1 MRVDRFDFSCHF
13 GLVDLSPPRSATCF
27 KADGLHCLSVARAM
41 DFESIYKEARVEIY
55 ALARMGLDVQTF
67 IPAVLDPNA
76 YPKRDS
82 KGDVVINKKTGRPD
96 PAFCGKN
103 PSFWT
108 CNGKPILAKPNQP
121 CAIEEALNRIGIAEQ
136 LKQPIGIGVIP
147 QQPIVVIDIDKKCY
161 QSTEEMHADIAR
173 LLKLHPEL
181 LRTRVESTPGGG
193 CHIYVRVKNTES
205 WQQANGGLHCNFS
218 TVQGGPHRGEILTGG
233 NRFCASAPS
242 MRFDG
247 SYQVVNRE
255 FAETL
260 IEVECLSDISIYPTV
275 QKDNKTREARTLGL
289 NSKETTRWQSH
300 EAVGTEDQ
308 LSQLMTQKAQRVLQ
322 GDLSF
327 KADDRSGT
335 LAAFGNELFSWNNLA
350 AEYGYDFTDAID
362 ALWHEAVSALD
373 AEDKGDRVFDTLNSD
388 ARFAERDWAD
398 QRFIMV
404 MKIASDE
411 PAPPKKKCSAH
422 QAASNTGDE
431 MDMSVEE
438 ALSELIRLSSADRID
453 AKALLPPVLSEA
465 LSIIGET
472 IEYEWETIL
481 TVLLAG
487 ISGACPLDSRID
499 LIHGDFVQPL
509 IIWVALLM
517 PTGEL
522 KSPLIKRLVLDP
534 WKTSVDSVM
543 KERYQNAI
551 KEWTRQKSEESS
563 NGGDFDT
570 PKPMKVQ
577 TIIMEDRTSQGIERH
592 FVLHERFGKGS
603 ILLLLDEAKDVLLEM
618 SGQAN
623 GNGALPFGTF
633 VLPRYDGAGA
643 RGAKAD
649 EQNERHYSECRL
661 AALFCCQPDVY
672 RAITGDADQTGL
684 AARFVAIE
692 QTKVDQQF
700 PTTFLA
706 LHKQRHQKLHQILSD
721 FYTWVCSQSSIHL
734 SLTDDA
740 LFLFQKERQYLQ
752 DRKNQTLS
760 DAERGLLNK
769 CHGRIGRLAGILHLM
784 WAFNPHRP
792 LARLMDASVGAD
804 SMERA
809 IKLNRYLLS
818 QTVLIRQTSSGN
830 SLSMQKI
837 LAFQNT
843 ALKVKN
849 PVRITDLR
857 VKPLSAMRLSPI
869 EAEMVAN
876 ALQEL
881 GYGRVSTDDKGK
893 LSYQAL
899 KPLSA

>member
-1 MRVDRFDFSCHF
+1 
-13 GLVDLSPPRSATCF
+13 
-27 KADGLHCLSVARAM
+27 M
-41 DFESIYKEARVEIY
+41 DFESIYKEARVEIH

-82 KGDVVINKKTGRPD
+82 KGDVVINKKTGQPD

-103 PSFWT
+103 PSFWA

-121 CAIEEALNRIGIAEQ
+121 CAIEAALNRIGIAEQ

-161 QSTEEMHADIAR
+161 QSTEEMHADIAC

-193 CHIYVRVKNTES
+193 CHIYVRVKNMAE
-205 WQQANGGLHCNFS
+205 WRQPNGGFHCNFS
-218 TVQGGPHRGEILTGG
+218 TLQGGPHRGEILTGG

-247 SYQVVNRE
+247 PYQVVKPE

-260 IEVECLSDISIYPTV
+260 IEIECLSDISIYPTV
-275 QKDNKTREARTLGL
+275 QKENNLLAARTLGH
-289 NSKETTRWQSH
+289 SPKDATSQQSH
-300 EAVGTEDQ
+300 EVVGTVDQ
-308 LSQLMTQKAQRVLQ
+308 LSQLLTEKAQRVLQ
-322 GDLSF
+322 SDLSF

-335 LAAFGNELFSWNNLA
+335 LAAFGHELFSWNNLA
-350 AEYGYDFTDAID
+350 AEYGYDFVEALE
-362 ALWHEAVSALD
+362 ALWRDAVVALD

-388 ARFAERDWAD
+388 AWFSERDWAD
-398 QRFIMV
+398 QRFIKV
-404 MKIASDE
+404 MKIAS
-411 PAPPKKKCSAH
+411 AKSVPPKKKRLAH

-438 ALSELIRLSSADRID
+438 ALAELIRLSSADRID
-453 AKALLPPVLSEA
+453 AKTLLPPFLSDA

-472 IEYEWETIL
+472 IEYDWEVIL
-481 TVLLAG
+481 TVLLSG

-499 LIHGDFVQPL
+499 LIHGDFIQPL
-509 IIWVALLM
+509 IIWAVLLM

-534 WKTSVDSVM
+534 WKTSVDAVM
-543 KERYQNAI
+543 KERYQEAI
-551 KEWTRQKSEESS
+551 KEWTRLKSEESA
-563 NGGDFDT
+563 NGGSFDI

-603 ILLLLDEAKDVLLEM
+603 VLLLLDEAKDVLLEM
-618 SGQAN
+618 TGQTN

-661 AALFCCQPDVY
+661 VALFCCQPDVY

-684 AARFVAIE
+684 SARFVTIE

-700 PTTFLA
+700 PTTFPSS
-706 LHKQRHQKLHQILSD
+706 HKQRHEDLRKILSD
-721 FYTWVCSQSSIHL
+721 LYAWISSQSSIHL
-734 SLTDDA
+734 ELTEDA
-740 LFLFQKERQYLQ
+740 LVLFQKERQYLQ

-792 LARLMDASVGAD
+792 LARLMDTSVGAD
-804 SMERA
+804 SIERA

-837 LAFQNT
+837 LAFHNT

-857 VKPLSAMRLSPI
+857 VKPVSAMRLLPT

-893 LSYQAL
+893 LCYQAL

>member
-1 MRVDRFDFSCHF
+1 M
-13 GLVDLSPPRSATCF
+13 
-27 KADGLHCLSVARAM
+27 
-41 DFESIYKEARVEIY
+41 KE
-55 ALARMGLDVQTF
+55 
-67 IPAVLDPNA
+67 
-76 YPKRDS
+76 
-82 KGDVVINKKTGRPD
+82 
-96 PAFCGKN
+96 
-103 PSFWT
+103 W
-108 CNGKPILAKPNQP
+108 
-121 CAIEEALNRIGIAEQ
+121 
-136 LKQPIGIGVIP
+136 
-147 QQPIVVIDIDKKCY
+147 QQP
-161 QSTEEMHADIAR
+161 
-173 LLKLHPEL
+173 
-181 LRTRVESTPGGG
+181 
-193 CHIYVRVKNTES
+193 
-205 WQQANGGLHCNFS
+205 NGGLHCNFS
-218 TVQGGPHRGEILTGG
+218 TSPGGPHRGEILTGG

-247 SYQVVNRE
+247 SYKVCNPE

-260 IEVECLSDISIYPTV
+260 IEIECLSDISIYPTV
-275 QKDNKTREARTLGL
+275 RKEKNSLEAGKHGL
-289 NSKETTRWQSH
+289 NSKDATCRQSH
-300 EAVGTEDQ
+300 EVVGTVEQ
-308 LSQLMTQKAQRVLQ
+308 LSQLLTEKAQRVLQ
-322 GDLSF
+322 GDLPF

-335 LAAFGNELFSWNNLA
+335 LAAFGNELYSWNNLA
-350 AEYGYDFTDAID
+350 AEYSYDFTDALEVVWND
-362 ALWHEAVSALD
+362 AVVALD
-373 AEDKGDRVFDTLNSD
+373 AEDKDDRVFKTLNSE
-388 ARFAERDWAD
+388 AYFSPRDWAD

-438 ALSELIRLSSADRID
+438 ALNELIRLSSADRID
-453 AKALLPPVLSEA
+453 AKALLPPFLSEA

-618 SGQAN
+618 SGQSN

-700 PTTFLA
+700 PTTFPA

-721 FYTWVCSQSSIHL
+721 LYTWVCSQSSIHL

-740 LFLFQKERQYLQ
+740 LVLFQKERQYLQ

-792 LARLMDASVGAD
+792 LARLMDTSVGAD

-837 LAFQNT
+837 LAFHNT

-857 VKPLSAMRLSPI
+857 VKPVSAMRLLPT

-881 GYGRVSTDDKGK
+881 GYGRVSTGDKGK

>member
-1 MRVDRFDFSCHF
+1 
-13 GLVDLSPPRSATCF
+13 
-27 KADGLHCLSVARAM
+27 M
-41 DFESIYKEARVEIY
+41 DFESIYRDARVEIH

-67 IPAVLDPNA
+67 IPAVLDPQV
-76 YPKRDS
+76 YPKLDS
-82 KGDVVINKKTGRPD
+82 KGDVVINKKTGEPE
-96 PAFCGKN
+96 PKFCGKN

-108 CNGKPILAKPNQP
+108 CDGRPILAKPNQP
-121 CAIEEALNRIGIAEQ
+121 CALEDALKRIDTAEQ
-136 LKQPIGIGVIP
+136 LKQPIGIGVIT
-147 QQPIVVIDIDKKCY
+147 QLPIVVIDVDKKCY

-173 LLKLHPEL
+173 LLKLYPEL

-193 CHIYVRVKNTES
+193 VHIYVRCKNMEE
-205 WQQANGGLHCNFS
+205 WQQPNGGLHCNFS
-218 TVQGGPHRGEILTGG
+218 TSQGGPHRGEILTGG

-247 SYQVVNRE
+247 FYQVVKPE

-260 IEVECLSDISIYPTV
+260 VEIECLSDISIYPTV
-275 QKDNKTREARTLGL
+275 QKENKLLAARTFGHNPKDATRE
-289 NSKETTRWQSH
+289 QSH
-300 EAVGTEDQ
+300 EVVGTVEQ
-308 LSQLMTQKAQRVLQ
+308 LSQLLTEKAQRVLE
-322 GDLSF
+322 GDLPF

-362 ALWHEAVSALD
+362 VLWDDAIVALD
-373 AEDKGDRVFDTLNSD
+373 AEDKDDRVFRSLNLEAEFS
-388 ARFAERDWAD
+388 ERDWAD
-398 QRFIMV
+398 QRFVKV
-404 MKIASDE
+404 MQIASGDS
-411 PAPPKKKCSAH
+411 APPKKNCSAH
-422 QAASNTGDE
+422 QAANNTGDE

-438 ALSELIRLSSADRID
+438 ALAELIRLSSADRID
-453 AKALLPPVLSEA
+453 AKTLLPPCLSEG
-465 LSIIGET
+465 LSIVGET
-472 IEYEWETIL
+472 IEYDWETVL

-487 ISGACPLDSRID
+487 ISGACPLDSRIE
-499 LIHGDFVQPL
+499 LIPGDFVQPL
-509 IIWVALLM
+509 IIWVVLLM

-534 WKTSVDSVM
+534 WKTSVDAVM
-543 KERYQNAI
+543 KERYQEAI
-551 KEWTRQKSEESS
+551 KEWTRLKSEEFA
-563 NGGDFDT
+563 NGGGFDI

-592 FVLHERFGKGS
+592 FMLHERFGKGS
-603 ILLLLDEAKDVLLEM
+603 VLLLLDEAKDVLLEM
-618 SGQAN
+618 TGQTN

-684 AARFVAIE
+684 SARFVAIE

-700 PTTFLA
+700 PTTFPA
-706 LHKQRHQKLHQILSD
+706 SHKQRHEDLRKILSD
-721 FYTWVCSQSSIHL
+721 LYAWVSRQSSIHL
-734 SLTDDA
+734 KLTEDA
-740 LFLFQKERQYLQ
+740 LALFQNERQFLQ

-784 WAFNPHRP
+784 WAFDPHR
-792 LARLMDASVGAD
+792 LSGRLVDTNVGVD

-809 IKLNRYLLS
+809 IRLNRYLLS
-818 QTVLIRQTSSGN
+818 QTVLIRQTSAGN

-837 LAFQNT
+837 LAFHNT

-857 VKPLSAMRLSPI
+857 VKPLSAMRLSPT

-893 LSYQAL
+893 LCYQAL